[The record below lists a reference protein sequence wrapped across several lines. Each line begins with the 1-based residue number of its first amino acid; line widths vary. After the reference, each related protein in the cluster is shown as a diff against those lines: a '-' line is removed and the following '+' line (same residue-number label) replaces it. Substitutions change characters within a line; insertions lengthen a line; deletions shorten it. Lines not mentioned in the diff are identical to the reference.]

1 MGDHKRRGSV
11 QAPFTRHI
19 FSPEPMPDSRLL
31 GTPKSREELQCLAGH
46 AMVRW
51 DYVANGTA
59 KCDVCLT
66 VFARD
71 KPG

>member
-1 MGDHKRRGSV
+1 
-11 QAPFTRHI
+11 
-19 FSPEPMPDSRLL
+19 MPDSRLL
-31 GTPKSREELQCLAGH
+31 GTPKSREEIQCLAGH